1 MTIIE
6 NELEQYKTTL
16 SIERLKSFMQNEND
30 TIDVLLERYV
40 NNIKISQAL
49 YPELSILEVTLRNA
63 INTTLCKYISDTWIE
78 DEIQHQKIL
87 FEQEH
92 IKLVNAYNDIKKRY
106 SYKRFSTGKVIAN
119 LNLGFWTGIC
129 SKKYN
134 SLIWNR
140 NRCFKS
146 IFPNYNKDQQIN
158 PISNKLNSIRALRNR
173 IFHHEPI
180 FKNPA
185 VLLNRYNEILEL
197 LNYLPHDDAAILEN
211 TTNFLDTYNAV
222 MTAIKSQ
229 KPRAL

>member
-87 FEQEH
+87 SAHERNLL
-92 IKLVNAYNDIKKRY
+92 INAYNDIKNECPAAD
-106 SYKRFSTGKVIAN
+106 FTIGKVIAN
-119 LNLGFWTGIC
+119 LNFGFWTNLC
-129 SKKYN
+129 SKWYCSN
-134 SLIWNR
+134 IWNR
-140 NRCFKS
+140 GCCFKS
-146 IFPNYNKDQQIN
+146 IFTGYPNKAPRIN
-158 PISNKLNSIRALRNR
+158 DISIKLRSIRKLRNR
-173 IFHHEPI
+173 IFHYEPI
-180 FKNPA
+180 LKNPSS
-185 VLLNRYNEILEL
+185 LLNKYNEIMEILS
-197 LNYLPHDDAAILEN
+197 YLPHDNAQILKR
-211 TTNFLDTYNAV
+211 TTSFLNVYNDV
-222 MTAIKSQ
+222 IKPVN
-229 KPRAL
+229 KAKT

>member
-1 MTIIE
+1 MAIIE
-6 NELEQYKTTL
+6 KELKQYETTL
-16 SIERLKSFMQNEND
+16 SMERLKSFIRNEND
-30 TIDVLLERYV
+30 TIDVLIERYV

-78 DEIQHQKIL
+78 DEVKQQKIL
-87 FEQEH
+87 FEHEH
-92 IKLVNAYNDIKKRY
+92 VKLINSYNDVKKRY
-106 SYKRFSTGKVIAN
+106 SCKRFSTGKVVAN

-146 IFPNYNKDQQIN
+146 IFPNYNKNRQIN
-158 PISNKLNSIRALRNR
+158 LISNKLNSIRSLRNR

-180 FKNPA
+180 LKNPP
-185 VLLNRYNEILEL
+185 VLLARYNEILEL
-197 LNYLPHDDAAILEN
+197 LNYLPQNDAAILEN
-211 TTNFLDTYNAV
+211 TTNFLNTYNTI
-222 MTAIKSQ
+222 MTAVKSQ
-229 KPRAL
+229 KPGAL